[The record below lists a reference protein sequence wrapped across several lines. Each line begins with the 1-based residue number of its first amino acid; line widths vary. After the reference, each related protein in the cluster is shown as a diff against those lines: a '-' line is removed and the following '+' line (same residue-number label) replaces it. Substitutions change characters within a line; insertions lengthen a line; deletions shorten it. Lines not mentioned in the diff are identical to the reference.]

1 MLNWR
6 NNLNKKSNK
15 ELLDLYQE
23 CKRINIDPQIYAG
36 NLLFERGYNPTEL
49 VRIKNKLK
57 DTINAAF
64 EKMHGK
70 SHSEIVKENVI
81 REFFYC
87 TILAVLLTF
96 GYSRQSFIKFDDLFE
111 SNILVYVILVCISFL
126 RMLFIKRSNQKAI
139 QKFQKSLNEK
149 QELISKIDREL
160 KF

>member
-49 VRIKNKLK
+49 VRIKNDLK
-57 DTINAAF
+57 NDFSHAF

-96 GYSRQSFIKFDDLFE
+96 GYSRQSFIKFDDLFD

>member
-15 ELLDLYQE
+15 ELLDLFQE

-36 NLLFERGYNPTEL
+36 NLLFERGYNAVEL
-49 VRIKNKLK
+49 VRIKNTLK
-57 DTINAAF
+57 DTINAVF
-64 EKMHGK
+64 LKKHGK
-70 SHSEIVKENVI
+70 NHSEIIKENVI

-96 GYSRQSFIKFDDLFE
+96 GYSRQGFIKFDDLFE
-111 SNILVYVILVCISFL
+111 SNIRVYVILVCISFL
-126 RMLFIKRSNQKAI
+126 RMLFIKRGNQKAI

>member
-15 ELLDLYQE
+15 ELLDLFQE

-36 NLLFERGYNPTEL
+36 NLLFERGYNAVEL
-49 VRIKNKLK
+49 VRIKNTLK

-64 EKMHGK
+64 LKKHGK
-70 SHSEIVKENVI
+70 NHSEIIKENVI

-87 TILAVLLTF
+87 TMLAVLLTF
-96 GYSRQSFIKFDDLFE
+96 GYSRQGFIKLDDLFD

-126 RMLFIKRSNQKAI
+126 RMLFIKRGNQKAI

-149 QELISKIDREL
+149 QELISKIEREL

>member
-49 VRIKNKLK
+49 VRIKNDLK
-57 DTINAAF
+57 NAIEAAF

-96 GYSRQSFIKFDDLFE
+96 GYSRQGFIKFDDLFE